1 MFMLPKRRCT
11 IGFTW
16 TEKMVTNLG
25 EVPIRSKKKF
35 VSDKLY
41 GALYSKILLPCHEFF
56 QGKLNFK
63 ASVFLCFHHVTLI
76 LEHDG
81 LNGSNGGRR
90 RCRTFLGFERR
101 RRYLINKETT
111 KKGIML
117 MLTKTVTNPQVEMV
131 PLLQTALRLWRSG
144 NMMKDDY
151 GYDDKEEP

>member
-1 MFMLPKRRCT
+1 MFQRH
-11 IGFTW
+11 
-16 TEKMVTNLG
+16 
-25 EVPIRSKKKF
+25 S
-35 VSDKLY
+35 
-41 GALYSKILLPCHEFF
+41 H
-56 QGKLNFK
+56 
-63 ASVFLCFHHVTLI
+63 LCFYRCVSSCYSMSLS
-76 LEHDG
+76 LVMQEHDG
-81 LNGSNGGRR
+81 LKGSNGGRR

>member
-1 MFMLPKRRCT
+1 MRCT

-35 VSDKLY
+35 
-41 GALYSKILLPCHEFF
+41 
-56 QGKLNFK
+56 
-63 ASVFLCFHHVTLI
+63 
-76 LEHDG
+76 EHDG